1 MPEGARI
8 LFLGSFPPQAHRWC
22 MPFYYPNWINDFWRI
37 MGLIYFGDKD
47 HFTIIGEKRFNE
59 ADIRAFC
66 TEHRLAFYDTATEVR
81 RLKDNA
87 SDAFLEVITP
97 TDIPALLKRIP
108 LCRTLVTTGQKAT
121 EVVAQAFG
129 CPLPPVGEWI
139 TLRLEPSDPSAGKA
153 RGTEGEGAPAAGE
166 ARGTGGDGAPSA
178 GKARGTGGE
187 GAPAADNIRG
197 TGRDVSV
204 MPGSDRASFE
214 VKFWRM
220 PSTSRAYPMP
230 IENKAD
236 AYRKLF
242 TPRKKL
248 ILWDLDGTLIDTIED
263 LAAAVNHALELRGLP
278 FHSVAQY
285 RKMVGHGV
293 RNLVTQALEASLN
306 ETPDQVGGDG
316 RVTGGEGAPAT
327 SEARGTVGDGRVT
340 MGDGAPAAGE
350 ARGTEGEARGTGG
363 EGAPAAGEARGTVG
377 DISVAAGDGQQ
388 LRAPGSRWLK
398 EFGFSGTVPK
408 NIFIQPQGEQLL
420 PQEGRLPEAYID
432 AALADFKEYYSA
444 HIDVHT
450 RPYPGM
456 QELLRELQAKG
467 VKMAVASNKFQEG
480 TEHLIREFFP
490 DIQFV
495 AILGNRPGYPLK
507 PDPEIVRE
515 VLAKAAARS
524 RGEDGNGDKDYAP
537 DLIGPEDTIMVG
549 DSPTDMRTAANGGID
564 AVAVSWGYRTEE
576 ELAGH
581 PIAHSIEELRRLL
594 CFT

>member
-8 LFLGSFPPQAHRWC
+8 LFLGSFPPQPHRWC

-37 MGLIYFGDKD
+37 MGLIHFGDKD
-47 HFTIIGEKRFNE
+47 HFTIPDEKRFNE

-66 TEHRLAFYDTATEVR
+66 TEHGLAFYDTATEVR

-87 SDAFLEVITP
+87 SDAFLEVVTP

-108 LCRTLVTTGQKAT
+108 HCRTLVTTGQKAT

-129 CPLPPVGEWI
+129 CPIPPVGSCEKI
-139 TLRLEPSDPSAGKA
+139 DS
-153 RGTEGEGAPAAGE
+153 
-166 ARGTGGDGAPSA
+166 
-178 GKARGTGGE
+178 
-187 GAPAADNIRG
+187 I
-197 TGRDVSV
+197 
-204 MPGSDRASFE
+204 
-214 VKFWRM
+214 KFWRM

-230 IENKAD
+230 LERKAE

-242 TPRKKL
+242 PQHKKL
-248 ILWDLDGTLIDTIED
+248 ILWDLDGTLIDTLED
-263 LAAAVNHALELRGLP
+263 LSAAVNHALKLRGLP
-278 FHSVAQY
+278 LHSVAEY

-293 RNLVTQALEASLN
+293 RNLVKQALEASLK
-306 ETPDQVGGDG
+306 ETPDLVGGDG
-316 RVTGGEGAPAT
+316 GVVG
-327 SEARGTVGDGRVT
+327 GDGSVMPGPDR
-340 MGDGAPAAGE
+340 ASAGQ
-350 ARGTEGEARGTGG
+350 
-363 EGAPAAGEARGTVG
+363 
-377 DISVAAGDGQQ
+377 AGDGQQ
-388 LRAPGSRWLK
+388 LRATGSRWLK
-398 EFGFSGTVPK
+398 EIGFSGTVPK
-408 NIFIQPQGEQLL
+408 NNFVQPQEEQLRHI
-420 PQEGRLPEAYID
+420 QEEETPDLVGGDESVAAGDESVAADDGQQLRASGLRWQERQVLPEEERLTDAYID

-456 QELLRELQAKG
+456 QELLTELQAKG

-507 PDPEIVRE
+507 PDPEIVLE
-515 VLAKAAARS
+515 VLARAAGTGAEGQGHKAAGAA
-524 RGEDGNGDKDYAP
+524 G
-537 DLIGPEDTIMVG
+537 IGPEDAIMVG

-576 ELAGH
+576 ELAGNQ
-581 PIAHSIEELRRLL
+581 IAHSIEELRRLL
-594 CFT
+594 CFM